1 MRYKIIDT
9 AKEVYLEKG
18 INDTNLN
25 DIAKIIGTSRRTIY
39 RHFESKEELLFE
51 VVAVILEEWNQLFSD
66 FYSQLEKKSKL
77 EQLED
82 SLLVI
87 VDKMDNSHHYI
98 KLLAEFDLYCGDN
111 FIEEYKNKTFN
122 HYNQVLFTI
131 DDYLYELICDGIKEK
146 SIQTTDDPK
155 LIVATISTMLW
166 SFSQRSSYRKETIAV
181 ETGFSHQQI
190 MNEQIKMYI
199 TSLKG
204 ESYERI

>member
-1 MRYKIIDT
+1 MKDKIIDT
-9 AKEVYLEKG
+9 AKIIYLEKG

-25 DIAKIIGTSRRTIY
+25 DIAKVIGTSRRTIY

-51 VVAVILEEWNQLFSD
+51 VVAIILEEWNQLFSD
-66 FYSQLEKKSKL
+66 FYSKLAKKSKL

-87 VDKMDNSHHYI
+87 VDKMDNNHQYI
-98 KLLAEFDLYCGDN
+98 KFLAEFDLYCGDD

-131 DDYLYELICDGIKEK
+131 DDYLYELISDGIKDK
-146 SIQTTDDPK
+146 SIHTTEDPK
-155 LIVATISTMLW
+155 LIVTTISTMLW
-166 SFSQRSSYRKETIAV
+166 SFVQKCSYRKKTIAV